1 MTDTAVAAPAESA
14 PAPATTPDG
23 NPIAERPAI
32 ASAKQRAAE
41 IFSRRM
47 QAAEAAAPAAEAVAD
62 TPAPAPETAKVEP
75 PKPAEPSET
84 DRRLEALTR
93 ALQEKERAA
102 YEAKQEAERTA
113 KRVAEYEEK
122 LGKYEE
128 KLGKYKTNPVDALKD
143 LGYAF
148 EDVTRGL
155 VEGKWKAP
163 TAEQLAIDGTK
174 SEVQQLKEQ
183 LELLK
188 GERESEKKQS
198 EFAQKSTALK
208 AELTQHAETF
218 PMLASFD
225 WAPAQILREHEANPD
240 RPIADIAK
248 DLEARARAD
257 VSKVFGSDSALKALL
272 ADPDTKARLVA
283 LLGTG
288 KQSEQAPKATAANG
302 SGNGLGAIPA
312 SAASEVGT
320 RKTPSRAVSQADRKA
335 RAAAVFARR

>member
-1 MTDTAVAAPAESA
+1 MTTEAVAPAEASA
-14 PAPATTPDG
+14 PSTTPDG
-23 NPIAERPAI
+23 NPIAERPAV

-47 QAAEAAAPAAEAVAD
+47 RESEAAAPPAAEAVAE
-62 TPAPAPETAKVEP
+62 APAVAVEPAKVEP
-75 PKPAEPSET
+75 PKPDEPSEAE
-84 DRRLEALTR
+84 RRLEALTR

-102 YEAKQEAERTA
+102 YEAKQEAEKAA
-113 KRVAEYEEK
+113 KRAAEYEEK
-122 LGKYEE
+122 IGR
-128 KLGKYKTNPVDALKD
+128 YKSNPVDALKD

-174 SEVQQLKEQ
+174 SEVQQLREK
-183 LELLK
+183 LEALE
-188 GERESEKKQS
+188 GERTTEKKQA

-208 AELTQHAETF
+208 AELTQHAEAF

-225 WAPAQILREHEANPD
+225 WAPAQILREHEANPE
-240 RPIADIAK
+240 RPIAEIAK

-257 VSKVFGSDSALKALL
+257 VSKVFGSDAALKALL
-272 ADPDTKARLVA
+272 ADPDTKARLVS

-288 KQSEQAPKATAANG
+288 KQGEPAQKATAANG

-320 RKTPSRAVSQADRKA
+320 RKTPSRAVSDRDRKA

>member
-1 MTDTAVAAPAESA
+1 MTEAAAAAPEA
-14 PAPATTPDG
+14 PTVATTTPDG

-47 QAAEAAAPAAEAVAD
+47 QASEAAEAAPAAPVAVEDAP
-62 TPAPAPETAKVEP
+62 PAPAVEQ
-75 PKPAEPSET
+75 PKPAEPSES

-102 YEAKQEAERTA
+102 YEAKQEAIQHA
-113 KRVAEYEEK
+113 KRVAEYEAKVAEYE
-122 LGKYEE
+122 GKTT
-128 KLGKYKTNPVDALKD
+128 KYKANPVDALKD
-143 LGYAF
+143 LGYSF

-163 TAEQLAIDGTK
+163 TAEQMAIDGTK
-174 SEVQQLKEQ
+174 SEVQQLRDK
-183 LELLK
+183 LEALT
-188 GERESEKKQS
+188 GERESEKKQV
-198 EFAQKSTALK
+198 EFARKSESLK
-208 AELTQHAETF
+208 GELTQHAEAF

-257 VSKVFGSDSALKALL
+257 VSKVFGSDGALKALL
-272 ADPDTKARLVA
+272 ADPATKARLVS
-283 LLGTG
+283 LLGAG
-288 KQSEQAPKATAANG
+288 KQSEQAPKATAANTT
-302 SGNGLGAIPA
+302 GNGLGSIPA
-312 SAASEVGT
+312 SAAAEVGT
-320 RKTPSRAVSQADRKA
+320 RKTPSRAVSERDRKA
-335 RAAAVFARR
+335 RAAAVFSRR